1 MMNYI
6 IVGVGSF
13 YWFDNYITDVDNVQ
27 LSYSVVPIVVSN
39 G

>member
-13 YWFDNYITDVDNVQ
+13 YWFDKYITDVDNVQ